1 MSLDTIKKG
10 LQDAYTYLV
19 VPKAVLS
26 VPIQMQKMQKDD
38 GTYYSIEELSDELGN
53 LFVPVDVIDD
63 RFVKF
68 RWSIPMNGEERLI
81 IDYMKVQGLVNM
93 RDNGI
98 DDELDYTVDEIDFS
112 SLNGNEFGIF
122 SMEEIKQIP
131 VKNKDLEF

>member
-53 LFVPVDVIDD
+53 LFVPTDVIDD

-68 RWSIPMNGEERLI
+68 RWSIPMNGEEQLI

-93 RDNGI
+93 RDNEI
-98 DDELDYTVDEIDFS
+98 DDELDYTVDEIDFL